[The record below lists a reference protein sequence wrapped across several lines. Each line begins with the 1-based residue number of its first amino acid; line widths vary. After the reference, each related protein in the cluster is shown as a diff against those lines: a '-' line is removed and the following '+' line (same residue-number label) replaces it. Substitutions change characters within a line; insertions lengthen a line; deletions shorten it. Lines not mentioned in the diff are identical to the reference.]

1 MKEGVGSGRVAGQVR
16 CEQFHEFPFPSDGA
30 ETRVIVPKAVKN
42 AEPVL
47 AIVDLQSLEGTEPIV
62 RLDELRRDVV
72 HAAAIG
78 PMLLHPPLRREWTEQ
93 RGGHN
98 ALQLAQFRR
107 AADLTRRSWRAVGP
121 VICCL

>member
-1 MKEGVGSGRVAGQVR
+1 MQGVGIGRVARQVR
-16 CEQFHEFPFPSDGA
+16 CDQFHEFPFPDDGA

-47 AIVDLQSLEGTEPIV
+47 AIVNLEPLKRAEAIV
-62 RLDELRRDVV
+62 WLDELRRDVV

-78 PMLLHPPLRREWTEQ
+78 PMLLHSPLRREWTEQ

-98 ALQLAQFRR
+98 ALQLAQLRR
-107 AADLTRRSWRAVGP
+107 AADLTRRSWRAVGHG
-121 VICCL
+121 ICWL